1 MNHDIRVHARSS
13 ITGLEIDLRS
23 STMVSDVGVAPLSLF
38 VSDIDVISF
47 LSSLNESYASIV
59 LDNHHRSEDH
69 LNFSISERSCDGI
82 GYLVVVVLILGP
94 PLIRRSRGKSVGS
107 SIPELQQVPK
117 LANIRSIATEDI
129 YPRTLEK
136 ETFSLIT
143 WISSAK
149 VLLQKSKVTLLYLTA
164 SEKEKI
170 MKIRKRLRHM
180 SSHEIKNQIAIP
192 FYNR

>member
-1 MNHDIRVHARSS
+1 
-13 ITGLEIDLRS
+13 
-23 STMVSDVGVAPLSLF
+23 MVSDVGVAPLSLF

-69 LNFSISERSCDGI
+69 LNFSISEGSCDGI

-170 MKIRKRLRHM
+170 MKIRKRLRHI
-180 SSHEIKNQIAIP
+180 SSHEIKNQIVIP
-192 FYNR
+192 FYNRQRVFIPSNPFLTL